1 MIETTARTVVP
12 APTGIVRVIAGV
24 GDRGAWLLAGPRAEE
39 GPELLAAHLARVG
52 AIQPFDRDRDHRSAL
67 RNSGLRGRGGGGFP
81 LAAKIDTAM
90 LAPGT
95 PLVIINGSESE
106 PASRKDAT
114 ILALRPH
121 LVLDGAAVVA
131 ALAGS
136 DEVVVHLHRGANR
149 AATSMERAIAER
161 RAAGLPDP
169 RWRLSSGPSGYVTG
183 EASAI
188 ASLLNGGEAR
198 PAFSAAPMARRG
210 PSGRPTLVN
219 NAETVAHVA
228 MVARLG
234 PVAWRAAGAPS
245 SPGPQLVT
253 LVGGVAQ
260 PGSVLEVVGTATMG
274 MVLRA
279 AGLEQPP
286 PTILV
291 GGYAGTWIRGHEA
304 WNCWMD
310 HDHLGR
316 LGASPGCGLIA
327 VLPHRYCGLA
337 ETARLVTYLAGE
349 TAGQCGP
356 CVRGLP
362 QLAEACRSL
371 ANGTMRR
378 RGLRRLLSLVEVV
391 DGGGACSHPDGVVR
405 LVRSALAAFADDV
418 TLHLSGHTCAWSGS
432 GPVFPVPAIGALGR
446 EWS

>member
-1 MIETTARTVVP
+1 M
-12 APTGIVRVIAGV
+12 
-24 GDRGAWLLAGPRAEE
+24 
-39 GPELLAAHLARVG
+39 
-52 AIQPFDRDRDHRSAL
+52 
-67 RNSGLRGRGGGGFP
+67 
-81 LAAKIDTAM
+81 AAKIDTAL

-95 PLVIINGSESE
+95 PVVIINGSESE
-106 PASRKDAT
+106 PASRKDGT

-136 DEVVVHLHRGANR
+136 DEVVVHVHRGADR
-149 AATSMERAIAER
+149 VASSLERAIADR

-169 RWRLSSGPSGYVTG
+169 RWKLSSGPNGYVTG

-188 ASLLNGGEAR
+188 ASLLDGGEAR
-198 PAFSAAPMARRG
+198 PVFSAVPMAQQG

-228 MVARLG
+228 MLVRSGAG
-234 PVAWRAAGAPS
+234 PWRAAGSPS

-253 LVGGVAQ
+253 LAGGVAQ

-274 MVLRA
+274 MVLRV
-279 AGLEQPP
+279 AGLERPP
-286 PTILV
+286 SAVLV

-310 HDHLGR
+310 RDDLR
-316 LGASPGCGLIA
+316 RFGASPGCGLIG
-327 VLPHRYCGLA
+327 VLPQGYCGLA
-337 ETARLVTYLAGE
+337 ETSRLVEYLAGE

-362 QLAEACRSL
+362 QLADACRSL
-371 ANGTMRR
+371 ADGSLGR
-378 RGLRRLLSLVEVV
+378 RGLRRLLSLAAVV
-391 DGGGACSHPDGVVR
+391 DGGGACSHPDGVAR
-405 LVRSALAAFADDV
+405 LIRSALAAFADDV
-418 TLHLSGHTCAWSGS
+418 TLHISGHSCASS
-432 GPVFPVPAIGALGR
+432 RSRRVFAVPEFDAAGR